1 MWDRISFVGIG
12 NPVPD
17 WILDVLRYV
26 DLVDLGEGQ
35 LTDAQVDVFAAAP
48 PPVSPGEAL
57 PAPGTNGVPSSTS
70 GVAYGSTSWP
80 RVGAYL
86 RRVGW
91 VGSSDTGLRLT
102 DLGRAV
108 LHGSDVLSIRAQ
120 DVVPDDATDTGRR
133 FEG

>member
-1 MWDRISFVGIG
+1 MGIG

-26 DLVDLGEGQ
+26 DLVGLGEGR
-35 LTDAQVDVFAAAP
+35 LTDAQTDAFAAAP
-48 PPVSPGEAL
+48 PPVSPGGVVPAL
-57 PAPGTNGVPSSTS
+57 GTNGGPPSTS
-70 GVAYGSTSWP
+70 GVANGSMPWP
-80 RVGAYL
+80 RVAAYL

-91 VGSSDTGLRLT
+91 VGSSDEGLRLT

-108 LHGSDVLSIRAQ
+108 LGGSDVLSIRAQ
-120 DVVPDDATDTGRR
+120 DVPGDRATNPGRR

>member
-1 MWDRISFVGIG
+1 MGQNLRVGFG

-17 WILDVLRYV
+17 WLLDVLRYV

-48 PPVSPGEAL
+48 PPLSPGEAI
-57 PAPGTNGVPSSTS
+57 PAPSTNGVPAPAA

-86 RRVGW
+86 RRLGW
-91 VGSSDTGLRLT
+91 ADSTDRGVRLT

-120 DVVPDDATDTGRR
+120 DVVPDEASGVGRR